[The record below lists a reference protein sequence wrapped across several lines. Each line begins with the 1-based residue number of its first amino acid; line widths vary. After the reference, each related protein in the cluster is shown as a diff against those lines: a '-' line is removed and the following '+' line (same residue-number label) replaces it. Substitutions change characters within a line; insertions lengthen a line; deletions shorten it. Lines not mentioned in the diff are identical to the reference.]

1 MKAKGVMAKWTVDKL
16 TVKEIEE
23 TTEALIKKY
32 GEAYDSIGQI
42 KPEDVTFENTIQ
54 ALMNLDRE
62 FTMEEAVVTFAQHV
76 VTDKTLRDAS
86 VEADKK
92 LSVFAVDL
100 NMKKD
105 LFDNVCAF
113 KDRVGLE
120 KLTAEEKRWVEKEI
134 VKGKRNGL
142 HLSTEKQEAVKSKR
156 KLPNLALNSVPT

>member
-1 MKAKGVMAKWTVDKL
+1 MFRYFVTLNKSSSPFTATAKMKAKGVMAKWTVDKL

-23 TTEALIKKY
+23 ATEALIKKY
-32 GEAYDSIGQI
+32 GQAYDSIGQI

-113 KDRVGLE
+113 KG
-120 KLTAEEKRWVEKEI
+120 KLRANAT
-134 VKGKRNGL
+134 
-142 HLSTEKQEAVKSKR
+142 
-156 KLPNLALNSVPT
+156 